1 MPGSVSLRLSFS
13 KSFAAMAVLGARRN
27 LLVGAGELAGLWRL
41 RRQAA
46 LRRRLR
52 YAPGNARSCL
62 FQSLA
67 AFCSLG
73 RQGFG
78 YAKMGDGHPRAVDS
92 RAIQASG
99 AFRDGVLTPLIV
111 RFGVLGRNRPSES
124 SPSSLNNRGHL
135 TSPSSLSGQ
144 AGIIICSI
152 FLPQDSPRSTVLHD
166 SV

>member
-1 MPGSVSLRLSFS
+1 MWVAPGPLVVPIGSYW
-13 KSFAAMAVLGARRN
+13 
-27 LLVGAGELAGLWRL
+27 LLLAPVGVTSMVMGAGELAGLWRL

-73 RQGFG
+73 RQIG
-78 YAKMGDGHPRAVDS
+78 YAKMGDGHLRAVDS

-135 TSPSSLSGQ
+135 TSPSSTSGQ
-144 AGIIICSI
+144 AGIFICSI